1 MAWIK
6 VIAEGEASG
15 KLKQTYDEQARLAGS
30 VGNILKI
37 YSLAPHILSSHLDL
51 YMAIMHTPGAIPQ
64 RLREMIAVRVSA
76 LNHCHY

>member
-6 VIAEGEASG
+6 VIAEEEASG
-15 KLKQTYDEQARLAGS
+15 RLKQIYAEQAKLAGS
-30 VGNILKI
+30 VANILKI
-37 YSLAPHILSSHLDL
+37 HSLAPHILSSHLGL
-51 YMAIMHTPGAIPQ
+51 YQAIMHTPGAISP